1 MRKRYYGL
9 LYCISIAGLFGFGA
23 DAQAEFV
30 LERNAELGQNGLVAE
45 RVLEALI
52 TGTNASIRTPETIIA
67 GVASCG
73 GVENALYMR
82 EPEQSR
88 PVVVICEEL
97 VNRMVVDSQS
107 AFSAFPGFRQASLA
121 GQLIFVIAHEF
132 GHALVDVL
140 QLPVTGNEEDV
151 ADQFATWILSDEP
164 AALYGASLFWL
175 ARSGTAP
182 TASAFADTH
191 ALNEQRYFNVL
202 CWGYGADPMGR
213 SWMVSGVPQDRVQ
226 HCARQYTQM
235 STALS
240 TLLQP
245 HETSSGSI
253 SSLVNTSTR
262 NATGIWNMQTVVSA
276 DSGERCTLTGSVRLV
291 QLGDVLDGESQL
303 RITCEARGEASASA
317 IELTITDG
325 SVAGN
330 GTVAFA
336 AGNCTFDGQF
346 SDADR
351 MTLNGEVLCG
361 GTQTMMGNFQAIR

>member
-9 LYCISIAGLFGFGA
+9 LYYISIAGLFGFGA

-97 VNRMVVDSQS
+97 VNRIVVDSQS
-107 AFSAFPGFRQASLA
+107 AFSAFPGFRQASFV

-191 ALNEQRYFNVL
+191 ALN
-202 CWGYGADPMGR
+202 
-213 SWMVSGVPQDRVQ
+213 
-226 HCARQYTQM
+226 
-235 STALS
+235 
-240 TLLQP
+240 
-245 HETSSGSI
+245 
-253 SSLVNTSTR
+253 
-262 NATGIWNMQTVVSA
+262 
-276 DSGERCTLTGSVRLV
+276 
-291 QLGDVLDGESQL
+291 
-303 RITCEARGEASASA
+303 
-317 IELTITDG
+317 DG